1 MDLVGSPKALR
12 AWAIAS
18 LVANMALIVT
28 GGLVRVTGSG
38 LGCSTWPQ
46 CEPGSYVP
54 HGDAPLHAY
63 IEFGNRMLTFV
74 LVAVAIGTF
83 VAAWKAR
90 DAAGRPVTR
99 FRLLAGLA
107 AAGIP
112 AQAIIG
118 GISVLAQLEWWVV
131 GLHLLPS
138 LALIMVCTV
147 LVHEVHAAPPADAT
161 VAARYAAWT
170 VLVLGW
176 VVMLLG
182 VVVTGAGPNA
192 GGRVARRCDPR
203 RRGRGPQRL
212 RPDSR
217 RPAARDGGV
226 GSGHRHRSVGLARAS
241 HPSALPRHVA
251 PARCGRP
258 AGSRGLCP
266 VLPGRAAGIGGS
278 AHAGH
283 RPVLRRSGQHLVA
296 LPSESRVVRIWLVH
310 RRVKLRRLGED
321 RGDQK
326 ISGSTAAA
334 MKTIAR

>member
-192 GGRVARRCDPR
+192 GDADVARSGFDLTLVA
-203 RRGRGPQRL
+203 RL
-212 RPDSR
+212 H
-217 RPAARDGGV
+217 AVAV
-226 GSGHRHRSVGLARAS
+226 WAVVIVIAVLAWLARRT
-241 HPSALPRHVA
+241 PALFRATLLLLAVVA
-251 PARCGRP
+251 LQGVVGYAQFFLGVPPA
-258 AGSRGLCP
+258 
-266 VLPGRAAGIGGS
+266 
-278 AHAGH
+278 
-283 RPVLRRSGQHLVA
+283 LVA
-296 LPSESRVVRIWLVH
+296 LHMLGTALFCAAVANTWWLSRPRAEL
-310 RRVKLRRLGED
+310 
-321 RGDQK
+321 
-326 ISGSTAAA
+326 SGSGSS
-334 MKTIAR
+334 IGE